1 MINFEIQPASAAP
14 VTWTKHLIQVPFG
27 EQLNLT
33 WSVADQVDVA
43 GYELERAI
51 GEGAFEKV
59 ADIPYKEN
67 GSLEVAY
74 SVLTPWIE
82 RSAYYRIKQ
91 LDYAGTFDYSN
102 TIFVGGNDNLTEQF
116 KMFPNPASNMVRMSV
131 PAGIHT
137 VDLIG
142 ASGQVL
148 RSLTADEVR
157 REGLDVSSVP
167 ADLYVVRPVGQED
180 IARPQRLVV
189 NH

>member
-1 MINFEIQPASAAP
+1 MTWLQPLHHEPS
-14 VTWTKHLIQVPFG
+14 G

-51 GEGAFEKV
+51 GEGTFEKV

-91 LDYAGTFDYSN
+91 LDHAGTFDYSN
-102 TIFVGGNDNLTEQF
+102 TIFVAGNDNLTEQF
-116 KMFPNPASNMVRMSV
+116 RMFPNPASGTVRMSI

-148 RSLTADEVR
+148 RSLTADAVR
-157 REGLDVSSVP
+157 REGLDVTSVP
-167 ADLYVVRPVGQED
+167 AGLYVVRPVGQAES
-180 IARPQRLVV
+180 ARPQRLVV